1 MKRFLPLFLLPTFG
15 VETHH
20 LQTKET
26 DPTKGS
32 CDHESEP
39 LDSSDSWSGWWSCSN
54 LVGGWKIWV
63 KLDHSPQG
71 SGQNQKHL
79 KPTIPEDGFF
89 TKFELKS
96 WNESLSWKGTET
108 NSESHFC
115 PFVPPCFFLGSLDPL
130 HQVKVHH
137 FAILHRR
144 QLKFARCKEP
154 SNVCM
159 PKTLGPVM
167 WIPIGILVTSIM
179 DGSWDRR
186 WDTTTCWLYILGDW
200 FT

>member
-115 PFVPPCFFLGSLDPL
+115 PFVPPCFFW
-130 HQVKVHH
+130 V
-137 FAILHRR
+137 R
-144 QLKFARCKEP
+144 
-154 SNVCM
+154 
-159 PKTLGPVM
+159 
-167 WIPIGILVTSIM
+167 WIPCTKSRYTTLRYSTEDSWNLRAAKSHPM
-179 DGSWDRR
+179 CACQKPLDRSCGSQ
-186 WDTTTCWLYILGDW
+186 
-200 FT
+200 